1 MTKEEIALTLNR
13 IVHDYHVLP
22 EPKYRN
28 ASLDILKRDYEL
40 FAEIKYS
47 QQGNLFYDNIVN
59 AIAQT
64 INKMTPKNNDWRS
77 VSERGINKAIPPV
90 IKKKNHPIEFPF
102 QWIDEKSGKT
112 C

>member
-13 IVHDYHVLP
+13 IVHDYHALP

-28 ASLDILKRDYEL
+28 ANLDILKRDYEL
-40 FAEIKYS
+40 LAEIKYS
-47 QQGNLFYDNIVN
+47 QMGNLRYDNIVN

-64 INKMTPKNNDWRS
+64 ISKMTPKNNDWRS

-90 IKKKNHPIEFPF
+90 IKKKNHVPLP
-102 QWIDEKSGKT
+102 
-112 C
+112 